1 MNKEIKNI
9 FETYSLISKNK
20 KFISEVLVTPSEVNY
35 SRLKFASRTKNEVA
49 ASSTELF
56 GGDSVKIPKAG
67 AHAGQSGWPSS
78 NAWDIPAA
86 IGTPVYA
93 IATGTAITFTDYGTK
108 IINTNGKRLYGQSF
122 TVDSDGGLPDV
133 YYTHLQGSPITKGK
147 KIECGEFLGYV
158 MDMPGSSYDHVHI
171 GVESGH
177 DIREF
182 LNDDGS
188 LKCSGSSGVT
198 SKSSDTSDTSSD
210 EAKPDT
216 DTTIKLPDGVSI
228 FDALGKIMTA
238 GLTEEQERFKRLI
251 K

>member
-1 MNKEIKNI
+1 MLFRSFATAPGAPAGSVSGNTSDNLLVSLGKEIGKSV
-9 FETYSLISKNK
+9 FPKAVTETVRK
-20 KFISEVLVTPSEVNY
+20 KII
-35 SRLKFASRTKNEVA
+35 NEVS

-67 AHAGQSGWPSS
+67 SHAGQSGWASG

-93 IATGTAITFTDYGTK
+93 IAPGTAITFTDYGAK
-108 IINTNGKRLYGQSF
+108 IINTGGKRLYGQSF

-171 GVESGH
+171 GVKTGH
-177 DIREF
+177 EIKELLDY
-182 LNDDGS
+182 DGKI
-188 LKCSGSSGVT
+188 KCSRGETG
-198 SKSSDTSDTSSD
+198 
-210 EAKPDT
+210 
-216 DTTIKLPDGVSI
+216 I
-228 FDALGKIMTA
+228 GKIGGYGIDKEKDKEDKTSEDDDKSF
-238 GLTEEQERFKRLI
+238 LDRLF
-251 K
+251 